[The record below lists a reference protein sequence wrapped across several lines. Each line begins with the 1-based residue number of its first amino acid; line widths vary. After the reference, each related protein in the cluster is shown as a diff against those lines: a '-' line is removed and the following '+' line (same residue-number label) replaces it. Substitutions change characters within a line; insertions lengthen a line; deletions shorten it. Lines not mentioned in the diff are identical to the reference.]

1 MSKYIPY
8 IVIAVLLV
16 SLFVLLTNRK
26 EVVIEKV
33 TNDTVY
39 TLKLET
45 VEVKKPIFITEVIVD
60 TFLLKDSLNNEYLI
74 PRTQKH
80 YKDSL
85 YEAWVSGYK
94 PNLDSINIYN
104 QNKFVTI
111 TNTTTKEIYPKTT
124 ALYMSLGGMYIGE
137 QFAPKIGADF
147 KLRNGMMIGA
157 NVGLYDK
164 KVFYGLDFIF
174 KLYGK

>member
-1 MSKYIPY
+1 MTKYIPY

-16 SLFVLLTNRK
+16 SLVISLTNRK
-26 EVVIEKV
+26 EVVIEKN
-33 TNDTVY
+33 TSDTVY
-39 TLKLET
+39 TIKLET

-60 TFLLKDSLNNEYLI
+60 TFLIKDSLNHEYI
-74 PRTQKH
+74 TPKTQK
-80 YKDSL
+80 YYRDSI

-104 QNKFVTI
+104 QTKFVTI

-124 ALYMSLGGMYIGE
+124 DLYMSLGGMYIGE

-164 KVFYGLDFIF
+164 KVFYGLDFRF

>member
-1 MSKYIPY
+1 MTKYIPY

-16 SLFVLLTNRK
+16 SLVISLTNRK

-33 TNDTVY
+33 TSDTVY
-39 TLKLET
+39 TLKLDT
-45 VEVKKPIFITEVIVD
+45 VEVEKPIFITEEIVD
-60 TFLLKDSLNNEYLI
+60 TFLIKDSLNNEYLI
-74 PRTQKH
+74 QKTQKH

-104 QNKFVTI
+104 KTKFVTI
-111 TNTTTKEIYPKTT
+111 TNNTIKEIYPKTT
-124 ALYMSLGGMYIGE
+124 ALYLSLGGMYIGE

-147 KLRNGMMIGA
+147 KFRNGMMIGA
-157 NVGLYDK
+157 NVGMYDK
-164 KVFYGLDFIF
+164 QVFYGLDFRF

>member
-1 MSKYIPY
+1 MTKYIPY

-16 SLFVLLTNRK
+16 SLVISLTNRN
-26 EVVIEKV
+26 EVVIEKN
-33 TNDTVY
+33 TSDTVY
-39 TLKLET
+39 AIKTDTYK
-45 VEVKKPIFITEVIVD
+45 VEKPIFITEAIVD
-60 TFLLKDSLNNEYLI
+60 TFLIKDSLNHEYII
-74 PRTQKH
+74 PKTQKY
-80 YKDSL
+80 YKDSI

-104 QNKFVTI
+104 QTKFVTI

-124 ALYMSLGGMYIGE
+124 AFYISLGGMYIGE

-147 KLRNGMMIGA
+147 KFRNGMMIGA
-157 NVGLYDK
+157 NVGMYDK
-164 KVFYGLDFIF
+164 QVFYGLDFRF

>member
-16 SLFVLLTNRK
+16 SLVISLTNRK

-33 TNDTVY
+33 TSDTVY

-60 TFLLKDSLNNEYLI
+60 TFLIKDSLNNEYLI
-74 PRTQKH
+74 PKTQKY

-85 YEAWVSGYK
+85 YEAWVSGYN
-94 PNLDSINIYN
+94 PNLDSLNIYN
-104 QNKFVTI
+104 KTKFVTI
-111 TNTTTKEIYPKTT
+111 TNTTTREIYPKTT
-124 ALYMSLGGMYIGE
+124 ALYMSVGGMYIGDK
-137 QFAPKIGADF
+137 FAPKIGADF
-147 KLRNGMMIGA
+147 KFRNNMIIGA
-157 NVGLYDK
+157 NIGLYDK
-164 KVFYGLDFIF
+164 QIFYGLDFRF